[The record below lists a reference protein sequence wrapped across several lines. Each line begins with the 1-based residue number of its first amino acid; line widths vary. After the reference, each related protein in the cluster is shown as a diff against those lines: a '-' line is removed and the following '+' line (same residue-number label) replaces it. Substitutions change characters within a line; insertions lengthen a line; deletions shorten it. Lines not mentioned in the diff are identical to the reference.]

1 MIKKLQTLE
10 LFNIIKYYIVNDID
24 FLDVFFIEERNVL
37 KFIPSAEPK
46 KIENKE
52 NKEKKEGTNEKF
64 EIKLED
70 IW

>member
-46 KIENKE
+46 KIED
-52 NKEKKEGTNEKF
+52 KEKKEGTNEKF